1 MSVRAVI
8 VDDEPFVRADLR
20 QLLAAHAEVAVV
32 GEAGTIDECER
43 LLAHTVADV
52 VFLDIQLR
60 GGSGFDVVPL
70 VRPGTAII
78 FVTAYDRYAV
88 RAFEVNALD
97 FLVKPVAPDRL
108 RRALE
113 RLHRPGADSDPPLA
127 TTRFESADRI
137 LLRADKGR
145 QFVLVR
151 DIAAVTSLGGNYTE
165 VQLLR
170 SSERP
175 TVRKTLKEWG
185 AALPEDEF
193 VRVHRHAI
201 VNVRAIAR
209 TERGEDG
216 HMFVWLTGSSTAF
229 EVSRRC
235 VADLGHALERA
246 PK

>member
-1 MSVRAVI
+1 MTVHALI

-20 QLLAAHAEVAVV
+20 QLLAAHADVTVV

-43 LLAHTVADV
+43 LLAHTAADV

-70 VRPGTAII
+70 VRPGTAIV
-78 FVTAYDRYAV
+78 FVTAFDRYAV

-97 FLVKPVAPDRL
+97 FLVKPVAPERL
-108 RRALE
+108 RKALE
-113 RLHRPGADSDPPLA
+113 RLRLRGDDSDPSPVA
-127 TTRFESADRI
+127 MRFESADRI

-165 VQLLR
+165 VQLLHTR
-170 SSERP
+170 ERP

-185 AALPEDEF
+185 AALPEEDF

-209 TERGEDG
+209 AERGEDG
-216 HMFVWLTGSSTAF
+216 HMCVWLTGSPTAF

-235 VADLGHALERA
+235 VAQLGRALERA
-246 PK
+246 